1 MPYSKYRMDSK
12 SILDNIKCDFFIPKI
27 FDFMQKNIALNIVKY
42 NKILQKKLNI
52 TIKDFSDF
60 KDLYLTKFINVY
72 EYNKEYYHIYFN
84 DNKEEVKNINI
95 LLLKKIKFPKLK
107 YQSIIMPNR

>member
-1 MPYSKYRMDSK
+1 
-12 SILDNIKCDFFIPKI
+12 
-27 FDFMQKNIALNIVKY
+27 MQKNIALNIVKY

-60 KDLYLTKFINVY
+60 KDLYLTTKIEIIPVKNKYGKFINVY

-107 YQSIIMPNR
+107 YQSIIMPNRQKAYLKDVIALKQ